1 MSFLNLSKFVKR
13 FFVFDLD
20 DKRAIMYF
28 TSSSSTDKP
37 NDVIPLG
44 SLLAVRRED
53 QTSGPKEY
61 AGGQSSHIASS
72 QSFGGAAHGSQAT
85 GSDGTG
91 SKADGAGKRRS

>member
-28 TSSSSTDKP
+28 TSASSTDKP

-53 QTSGPKEY
+53 QNTVKET
-61 AGGQSSHIASS
+61 AVQIAVHHQDKKLASS
-72 QSFGGAAHGSQAT
+72 YSFSGVSGHS
-85 GSDGTG
+85 
-91 SKADGAGKRRS
+91 